1 MYPLA
6 WRGYPVEEDGG
17 APSSGCGGYGAFRH
31 GGKNGHLV
39 SWVGCGRRGKAD
51 DEGA

>member
-6 WRGYPVEEDGG
+6 WRGYPVEGEGT

-31 GGKNGHLV
+31 GGESEPLV
-39 SWVGCGRRGKAD
+39 SWVGCGRRGAN
-51 DEGA
+51 DEGS